1 MVNDSSFPSFHSDPG
16 LLGTFRGPRRYERT
30 TAPRGTSSETLD
42 TYEFCLAFRKLLI
55 VKVNARFLNRVFCF
69 LSVWTYIC
77 EKYFLYSCTRSLFDS
92 VVAHWLE
99 GLLWGETDLDS
110 SLGPGS
116 VLLGWLL
123 HSYRPQ
129 FLIYNTR
136 LAPTCPHGCG
146 EDKMNQTCRVP
157 RTVLSPE

>member
-69 LSVWTYIC
+69 LSV
-77 EKYFLYSCTRSLFDS
+77 
-92 VVAHWLE
+92 
-99 GLLWGETDLDS
+99 
-110 SLGPGS
+110 
-116 VLLGWLL
+116 
-123 HSYRPQ
+123 
-129 FLIYNTR
+129 
-136 LAPTCPHGCG
+136 
-146 EDKMNQTCRVP
+146 
-157 RTVLSPE
+157 